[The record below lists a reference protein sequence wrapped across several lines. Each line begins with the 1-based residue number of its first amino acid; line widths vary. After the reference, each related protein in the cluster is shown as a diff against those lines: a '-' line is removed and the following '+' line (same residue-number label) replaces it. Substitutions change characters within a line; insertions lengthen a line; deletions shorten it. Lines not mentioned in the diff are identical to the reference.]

1 MARTTIPHVIT
12 EDSALGGNF
21 DIERSCTFIREDG
34 NFYYRNP
41 SSDSN
46 RKTYTYSCWYKRALL
61 SYSIGNVFE
70 QKQNGQN
77 YQVAFFRDDDKF
89 EFHGY
94 TSSGGNQYTN
104 RFITTQKFRDISSWY
119 HIIIAVDTTQ
129 ATASN
134 RVKIYV
140 NGSQI
145 TNFDTADY
153 PSQNFDTFVNTT
165 QQLRLGNGQAGSQSF
180 DGYMSEIWH
189 YDGRQLEPT
198 HFGYTES
205 QSGIWRPKKIENPYP
220 SPNNGTTWSSHLT
233 VNTGSITAASNAFNN
248 DVLSFNASSANQAVI
263 TFTPPSGGIA
273 YQNSVRIWLRTD
285 THKARLNGGTY
296 VFNTGASV
304 TGQWMYLANGTSGVL
319 QTIDVQHSSS
329 QTAIN
334 AIEVDGYILVDG
346 LNDTDGVGTNGFHLT
361 FRENHNTTA
370 MGYDYS
376 ARGNNFTPS
385 GMSVS
390 NSTHNINNDSVT
402 DTPTNNFPTWNI
414 LRTVYGGVVV
424 RANLYARTSAYQ
436 SYPDHFSTMMMPPG
450 KWYCELYVTGGA
462 NGPTVS
468 GGVYLLEDQP
478 ASANNYQ
485 NSPTTYGTYGG
496 TGGGATGYGNG
507 TLMGFAYDNKLKELI
522 NNPDFNYDGDWTKD
536 GTWTIANG
544 KATNSGGGEIY
555 QTISVVNEKTYLMT
569 ATIDFT
575 GDSHVGNTSIG
586 FRENDNSGYFGG
598 ASETSHTPNA
608 VNNVSIEWTST
619 LTGNVRARCY
629 SSDSISITKWNVK
642 EVDATVT
649 FYKNGVLYGSTQR
662 TNVPGMKS
670 YCFGAMGYS
679 YNPDTDRKIYYNAN
693 FGQKPFS
700 YTPPT
705 GYVALCSKNIANE
718 FADTTNVGITT
729 GGSYSGKV
737 VIRPQRHFDTV
748 LWSGNG
754 TSGRVITDLEFQPD
768 FVWIKCRSNDPS
780 HKLFDVIRGGGKVL
794 DADSTTS
801 EQTNQEYGYLSAFNT
816 KGFTLTQGTNGSFP
830 MGNVNHS
837 GRTYVAW
844 CWKGGGAAVSN
855 SDGTITS
862 SVSVNQEAGFSIVS
876 YTGNGSAGATVGH
889 GLGKKPAWILL
900 IRRDSNDNRYVY
912 HQFMNQGS
920 NPEQYY
926 SELNFHAGATD
937 SNKIHN
943 DTAPTTSVFSLS
955 NDNASNGN
963 TYPYIAY
970 CWAEIPGYSKFGQY
984 RATGIDTEGPYI
996 HLGFRPA
1003 WVMIK
1008 SMSLSNS
1015 DWTIFDNKRNTV
1027 NPANTHLAAN
1037 QNHADGSDNYEIVDF
1052 LSDGFKI
1059 TGLAGSAI
1067 NYNASYPLLLY
1078 MAFAEQ
1084 PSVTPFDTFS
1094 NAR

>member
-1 MARTTIPHVIT
+1 MARTTIPHIIT

-21 DIERSCTFIREDG
+21 DIERSCTFIREDA
-34 NFYYRNP
+34 NFYYRSP

-46 RKTYTYSCWYKRALL
+46 RKTYTYSCWFKRALL

-94 TSSGGNQYTN
+94 TSTGGNQYTN
-104 RFITTQKFRDISSWY
+104 QFVTTQKFRDISSWY

-134 RVKIYV
+134 RVKIYI
-140 NGSQI
+140 NGSQV

-165 QQLRLGNGQAGSQSF
+165 QQLRLGNGQAGSQAF

-205 QSGIWRPKKIENPYP
+205 QSGIWRPKKIENPY
-220 SPNNGTTWSSHLT
+220 STPNNGTTWSNHLT
-233 VNTGSITAASNAFNN
+233 VSSGSISNAANAFNN
-248 DVLSFNASSANQAVI
+248 DVLSFNTSTVDEAII
-263 TFTPPSGGIA
+263 TFTPPSGGIE
-273 YQNSVRIWLRTD
+273 YKNSVRIWLRTSG
-285 THKARLNGGTY
+285 HKARLNGGTY
-296 VFNTGASV
+296 VFNTGAP
-304 TGQWMYLANGTSGVL
+304 TIGQWMYLANGTSGIL
-319 QTIDVQHSSS
+319 QTIDVQYTGGSLS
-329 QTAIN
+329 AIN
-334 AIEVDGYILVDG
+334 AIEVDGIILVDG

-424 RANLYARTSAYQ
+424 RANLYTRTTAYQ
-436 SYPDHFSTMMMPPG
+436 SYPDYFSTMMMPPG

-496 TGGGATGYGNG
+496 ASPGYGNG
-507 TLMGFAYDNKLKELI
+507 TLMGLAYDNKLKELI

-536 GTWTIANG
+536 GSWTIANG
-544 KATNSGGGEIY
+544 KATNSGSGEIY
-555 QTISVVNEKTYLMT
+555 QTISVVNNKTYLMT
-569 ATIDFT
+569 ATIDCT
-575 GDSHVGNTSIG
+575 ADSSIGNTSIG
-586 FRENDNSGYFGG
+586 FRANDNSGYL
-598 ASETSHTPNA
+598 ASDTSHTANA
-608 VNNVSIEWTST
+608 VNSVSIEWTSN

-629 SSDSISITKWNVK
+629 SSDTISITKWNVK

-649 FYKNGVLYGSTQR
+649 FYKNGSLYGSTEM

-718 FADTTNVGITT
+718 FVDTTDQSTEGQ
-729 GGSYSGKV
+729 GSPI
-737 VIRPQRHFDTV
+737 IRPQRHFDT
-748 LWSGNG
+748 LIYSGTG
-754 TSGRVITDLEFQPD
+754 STQSITGLEFKPD
-768 FVWIKCRSNDPS
+768 LVWIKKRNAAAY
-780 HKLFDVIRGGGKVL
+780 HQWFDIVRG
-794 DADSTTS
+794 A
-801 EQTNQEYGYLSAFNT
+801 T
-816 KGFTLTQGTNGSFP
+816 KGLFSNIGNAEYQDSGNLQSFIEGGFTADGFNGTNA
-830 MGNVNHS
+830 S
-837 GRTYVAW
+837 GGTYVAW
-844 CWKGGGAAVSN
+844 CWKAGGAAVTN
-855 SDGTITS
+855 TVGTIS
-862 SVSVNQEAGFSIVS
+862 SQVSANDEAGFSIVT
-876 YTGNGSAGATVGH
+876 YTGDGNSSGSVGTGLRQNQPLGMAIVKRRDGTSDWQVGHQGMVDGQERNFAYHCNLNDTSSYSGSAPYHMGTQNATLTDRLYLAAGGLTSGA
-889 GLGKKPAWILL
+889 
-900 IRRDSNDNRYVY
+900 NYV
-912 HQFMNQGS
+912 
-920 NPEQYY
+920 
-926 SELNFHAGATD
+926 
-937 SNKIHN
+937 
-943 DTAPTTSVFSLS
+943 
-955 NDNASNGN
+955 
-963 TYPYIAY
+963 AY
-970 CWAEIPGYSKFGQY
+970 VWQERPGYSKMGVY
-984 RATGIDTEGPYI
+984 RANNSSDGAYFYC
-996 HLGFRPA
+996 GFRPA
-1003 WVMIK
+1003 FIMLK
-1008 SMSLSNS
+1008 NAENS
-1015 DWTIFDNKRNTV
+1015 SAHWYILDNKRNTENECRV
-1027 NPANTHLAAN
+1027 SLKANETD
-1037 QNHADGSDNYEIVDF
+1037 ADVTDTNFIDF
-1052 LSDGFKI
+1052 LSNGFKLRTSGGYVNGGYHRI
-1059 TGLAGSAI
+1059 F
-1067 NYNASYPLLLY
+1067 Y

-1084 PSVTPFDTFS
+1084 TGRTEYNLIT